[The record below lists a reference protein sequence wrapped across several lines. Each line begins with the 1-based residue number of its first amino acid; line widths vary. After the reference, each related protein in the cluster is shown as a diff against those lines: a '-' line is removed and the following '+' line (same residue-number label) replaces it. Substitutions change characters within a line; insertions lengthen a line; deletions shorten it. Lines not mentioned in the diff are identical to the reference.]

1 MCAAKRRNTKLF
13 SPGHINRFLPCLVS
27 ICTVLIFVLGC
38 SPPDERG
45 VGGTAEQAEMA
56 QTDAEPAAAVSPSD
70 GELVHSAGTEGGSR
84 AGGSPG
90 GVFYTFSEGTLA
102 AVPGPRPLPR
112 EEKQPWTQQVRVVD
126 VHLLGTDLYCAVNG
140 LGVFVF
146 TDIFTA
152 DRNLPHKTISL
163 SRVFRGRTIGT
174 FFYYDSA
181 FYCHLYSDSV
191 LTSPIPSS
199 QPVALVSI
207 DPEDDIPKII
217 PFSFQDRNPG
227 WELALLSPQPGGV
240 WSLAWKFS
248 SEEKTKFRYSD
259 LDVSTWKETEITEE
273 KFLQKLEPLD
283 GVSAP
288 EGLKNAVQVVLS
300 GGSAVDSL
308 KTPEQPLV
316 LDVSMRSSRKK
327 IRRTYRFGPSGMLKK
342 GEGVYERLE
351 CFEDRGTYYLLMP
364 QGTIIL
370 TDSGGREETIS
381 LPSLPEG
388 FVYTGFVTNGRKIVA
403 FWEEQDFTLVGS
415 AGICVKTVP

>member
-1 MCAAKRRNTKLF
+1 MCAAKRRNTKLS
-13 SPGHINRFLPCLVS
+13 SPGHINRFFSCLVR

-45 VGGTAEQAEMA
+45 AGGIAEQAA
-56 QTDAEPAAAVSPSD
+56 SASPAD
-70 GELVHSAGTEGGSR
+70 GEYDHTAGTEDGSR
-84 AGGSPG
+84 ADGSPG
-90 GVFYTFSEGTLA
+90 GVFYTFREGSLA
-102 AVPGPRPLPR
+102 PVPGPRPLPR
-112 EEKQPWTQQVRVVD
+112 EKKQPWTQQVRVVD
-126 VHLLGTDLYCAVNG
+126 AHLLGGDLYCAVNG

-146 TDIFTA
+146 TALFSA
-152 DRNLPHKTISL
+152 AKELPHKTISL
-163 SRVFRGRTIGT
+163 PRVFKERTIGT

-191 LTSPIPSS
+191 LNSPMPSS

-207 DPEDDIPKII
+207 DPEDDIPKIV

-227 WELALLSPQPGGV
+227 WELALLSPQLGGL

-248 SEEKTKFRYSD
+248 SKEKTMFRYSD

-288 EGLKNAVQVVLS
+288 EGLKNGVQTVLS
-300 GGSAVDSL
+300 GGREGEMFGSS
-308 KTPEQPLV
+308 EQPVV
-316 LDVSMRSSRKK
+316 LDVSMRSSSKK
-327 IRRTYRFGPSGMLKK
+327 IRRTYRFGPSGVLKK

-364 QGTIIL
+364 RGKILL
-370 TDSGGREETIS
+370 TDSGGREENIS

-415 AGICVKTVP
+415 AGLCVKTVP